1 MKKVLVY
8 MNQNELTPTG
18 GPSGYNHAL
27 KQELDKMG
35 ITNIHYLDSP
45 PSKWNKYQHTGRS
58 IKGTWYGDFLKSFKD
73 FIKFYKYI
81 YCKSKSPI
89 NLNDYDAI
97 HFHDS
102 ITLYKLRDELNTY
115 KGKIIFTSHSPSVLY
130 KELLSTLTK
139 WEQKH
144 MIWFYNRMERCD
156 EYAFK
161 RADYLI
167 FPCEEAEDPYYHSW
181 NKFADIKKE
190 KKDSFRYLLTG
201 TNKRKAKLSKKEVCA
216 KYHIPDN
223 AFIVS
228 YAGRHNELKGFD
240 LLKEIGTNVLSKI
253 PNAYFL
259 IAGAEDPI
267 KGLKHDRWVEVGW
280 TDDPHSI
287 IAASDCFVLPN
298 RETYFDLIMLE
309 VLSLGTIVVASNTG
323 GNKHFKNDRGV
334 FLYDNIDK
342 AVSTIKY
349 LSDLHDNDIAN
360 LKIGNEKLFDKYY
373 DINIFAS
380 NYIHLINS
388 LDLE

>member
-1 MKKVLVY
+1 
-8 MNQNELTPTG
+8 MNQNELAPTG
-18 GPSGYNHAL
+18 GPSGYNYAL

-35 ITNIHYLDSP
+35 VSNIHYLDLP
-45 PSKWNKYQHTGRS
+45 PSKLNKFQHTGRS
-58 IKGTWYGDFLKSFKD
+58 IKGTWYGDFLKFFKD
-73 FIKFYKYI
+73 FFKFYKYI
-81 YCKSKSPI
+81 YCKSKSPV

-97 HFHDS
+97 HFHNP
-102 ITLYKLRDELNTY
+102 ITLYKLRDELNRY
-115 KGKIIFTSHSPSVLY
+115 KGKVIITSHSPSVLY

-144 MIWFYNRMERCD
+144 MEWFYNRLERCD
-156 EYAFK
+156 EYAFN
-161 RADYLI
+161 RADYII
-167 FPCEEAEDPYYHSW
+167 FPCEEAEEPYYHSW

-223 AFIVS
+223 AFIIS

-240 LLKEIGTNVLSKI
+240 LLKEIGMNVLSKI

-267 KGLKHDRWVEVGW
+267 KGLKHDRWIEVGW

-287 IAASDCFVLPN
+287 IAASDCFILPN

-309 VLSLGTIVVASNTG
+309 VLSLGTIVIASNTG

-342 AVSTIKY
+342 AVSTIRY
-349 LSDLHDNDIAN
+349 LSDLQDNEISI
-360 LKIGNEKLFDKYY
+360 LKNENEMLFDKYY

-380 NYIHLINS
+380 NYINLINS
-388 LDLE
+388 LDL